1 MIDSRNRPSDC
12 LPDSTSHRGQGVNP
26 AAAAAAATVDAVGSR
41 LNQGEYETGRL
52 VAPESR
58 ASRRGA
64 AVTGEAQPACA
75 HVLKSSKQ
83 FL

>member
-26 AAAAAAATVDAVGSR
+26 AAAAPGLDAVGSR
-41 LNQGEYETGRL
+41 LNDGEYETGRL